1 MTITRW
7 RNSHKQPS
15 ALTYYIFC
23 IIFSYAQS
31 ASLTVK
37 ATSGS
42 PSAPRVIVIG
52 AGAAGL
58 TAASRLLSYGFDV
71 TVLEASSRTGGRIH
85 SVALNG
91 SFVEVGTGTL
101 STRSSSSVVLDPTNE
116 VVDWATTKK
125 LLKTLPIGPVDP
137 EEFFVAA
144 NYTFSQNELDV
155 MGATIL
161 ATDWSNYAISSE
173 NNLSRGA
180 VLSRQFNKWRPRV
193 SSAPYIADA
202 VYNYIIQKER
212 AEYGVDSLSNLS
224 FAHSFA
230 PFDSSEVS
238 LNISMMEFL
247 RQIAPLADSAVK
259 INMKVDKIVL
269 NGSNTGRPML
279 VYTSSNVTFS
289 ADHVIVTVSL
299 GHLKANIAALF
310 DPPLSERK
318 REAIRLAGFGT
329 RERIVLVYNTSWWR
343 AVWPEMKN
351 GVKVGILKNLQPE
364 AELLLSAW
372 TASIAEF
379 SEDTHI
385 PNALQFEFS
394 LDAESSVENVTDA
407 SVQDDLT
414 VLLRTITPN
423 VTIMELPVA
432 IYR

>member
-1 MTITRW
+1 
-7 RNSHKQPS
+7 
-15 ALTYYIFC
+15 
-23 IIFSYAQS
+23 
-31 ASLTVK
+31 
-37 ATSGS
+37 
-42 PSAPRVIVIG
+42 
-52 AGAAGL
+52 
-58 TAASRLLSYGFDV
+58 
-71 TVLEASSRTGGRIH
+71 
-85 SVALNG
+85 
-91 SFVEVGTGTL
+91 
-101 STRSSSSVVLDPTNE
+101 
-116 VVDWATTKK
+116 
-125 LLKTLPIGPVDP
+125 
-137 EEFFVAA
+137 
-144 NYTFSQNELDV
+144 

-432 IYR
+432 IYRDNWERNRLSAGTHSFFAVELATSAQNLSFLDLASPDPAFGYSKHLHGADRLVPGLLFAGEHTHPSLSSTVPGAILSGFREANRLAMVYT